1 VKLLSRFPLTALAA
15 VVIMAVGVGVAVA
28 GTQGQGQAHN
38 AKHGRH
44 HHQGRCPHGRQLER
58 NKATVVAYYT
68 MAFNDKKPEE
78 AVAKYGGPVYIQH
91 NPQAADGFAAF
102 IGFVKS
108 FTAQYPQLHVDIK
121 RVIAECDLVV
131 THSHLTLSPTD
142 RGSAVA
148 DIFRLNR
155 EGKVVEHWDVIQA
168 VPETSA
174 NDNTM
179 F

>member
-1 VKLLSRFPLTALAA
+1 MKLLSRFRAIALVAVAICALT
-15 VVIMAVGVGVAVA
+15 VGVAVA
-28 GTQGQGQAHN
+28 NTGHHGTAGRGHRHGACAHG
-38 AKHGRH
+38 A
-44 HHQGRCPHGRQLER
+44 QLQR
-58 NKATVVAYYT
+58 NKANGVAYYT
-68 MAFNDKKPEE
+68 TAFNDKKPEE
-78 AVAKYGGPVYIQH
+78 AVAKYGGPEYIQH
-91 NPQAADGFAAF
+91 NPQAADGFQAF
-102 IGFVKS
+102 IDFVKG

-148 DIFRLNR
+148 DIFRLDR
-155 EGKVVEHWDVIQA
+155 DGKIVEHWDVIQA